1 MTRLLLVAL
10 IAAAVC
16 MVSAGVGAVETAW
29 VVDDDAGMDRI
40 LKMNKTLAFGQVH
53 EINTVRELSMPPV
66 VYSNCTSTPPTI
78 DGLLIPNEWG
88 SPEIVKT
95 LNYINRDTSESE
107 THEMTVHFMNDDT
120 YLYIAIKIT
129 NEDFESDDVQGV
141 DVDVIELY
149 FDNDNDGVI
158 EPNEDIK
165 NFWNLEYGDWFYKG
179 NGTWCSDSKKDGG
192 GAAKHSNHAIGDYTY
207 EFRIPLNSSDDQD
220 LSVTPD
226 CTIGVKIL
234 YREMCYSSADGY
246 WYGVG
251 KDGWPTE
258 GERFDGS
265 TYGKLVLSST
275 NQTTE
280 LKIVSPANGTTVTT
294 PSIMVT
300 GTASDPSGIES
311 VTVNGALA
319 TNETPDWST
328 WSAEVTLAEGEN
340 TITVVA
346 TNNTGGSMTETLTVW
361 YEILR
366 GDANHDGALTPAD
379 ATITL
384 QMAVRGEWS
393 DEVDMNNDGKITSL
407 DALII
412 LQVAG
417 NAHPPPGT
425 EISYDD
431 GSAEGGWSM
440 GYNPMKCTP
449 DSDGGK
455 NGYALRMTTPNSEPF
470 TISAIKVFSM
480 RYGED
485 CKTRFEIWDC
495 DKNTLYSDI
504 VPHSEY
510 SVPGPW
516 DCDVWDYAT
525 WGYKDVP
532 DVAVSGDFYIV
543 MYTDSTNPG
552 DDIYPDTGVYVCYDR
567 SYSSDRAYVVWDNVF
582 DWGEKTLTWDLSTP
596 QETTNWMIRVV
607 GMEVAQIRQHHH
619 PHNHSRRHSL

>member
-95 LNYINRDTSESE
+95 LNYTNRDTSESE

-165 NFWNLEYGDWFYKG
+165 NFWNLKYGDWFYKG

-207 EFRIPLNSSDDQD
+207 EFRIPLNSGDDQD

-234 YREMCYSSADGY
+234 YREMCYNSSANGY
-246 WYGVG
+246 WYSVG

-280 LKIVSPANGTTVTT
+280 LKIISPANGTTVTT
-294 PSIMVT
+294 PSITVT

-340 TITVVA
+340 TITVIA
-346 TNNTGGSMTETLTVW
+346 TDGEGLNTTAAVTVR
-361 YEILR
+361 YEPLR
-366 GDANHDGALTPAD
+366 GDLNSDGTLTPTDAAIALAIAGGGAHDQAAD
-379 ATITL
+379 
-384 QMAVRGEWS
+384 VNGDDR
-393 DEVDMNNDGKITSL
+393 VTSL
-407 DALII
+407 DALMI
-412 LQVAG
+412 LQAAAG
-417 NAHPPPGT
+417 R
-425 EISYDD
+425 I
-431 GSAEGGWSM
+431 
-440 GYNPMKCTP
+440 
-449 DSDGGK
+449 
-455 NGYALRMTTPNSEPF
+455 AL
-470 TISAIKVFSM
+470 
-480 RYGED
+480 
-485 CKTRFEIWDC
+485 
-495 DKNTLYSDI
+495 
-504 VPHSEY
+504 
-510 SVPGPW
+510 
-516 DCDVWDYAT
+516 
-525 WGYKDVP
+525 
-532 DVAVSGDFYIV
+532 
-543 MYTDSTNPG
+543 
-552 DDIYPDTGVYVCYDR
+552 
-567 SYSSDRAYVVWDNVF
+567 
-582 DWGEKTLTWDLSTP
+582 
-596 QETTNWMIRVV
+596 
-607 GMEVAQIRQHHH
+607 
-619 PHNHSRRHSL
+619 